1 MRLIDVHGHLSPPG
15 EKGGGPP
22 ALRDPEAAIERKREL
37 GIEWTVIGS
46 PVGAGTMLPL
56 PGVDNYTQT
65 ADQVKAHNEL
75 MAEHVSRYP
84 EALRTYAYVDPFG
97 GAAMLDQAREL
108 LSDWRFVGLVVNT
121 SVNGTYLSSP
131 RAEDFFA
138 LANELRVPVLL
149 HPPARPVGAD
159 SLTDAGLVEHVGR
172 FCDVTTGVAAIVMAG
187 WLDMFPHLVLVAAA
201 GGGALAL
208 LPEKLDQAAQR
219 GEPRNAAQR
228 GGPGGP
234 PPAARPLRAWVGEP
248 PVSPPSAALRNVY
261 VDTTSPS
268 SHAFAANVATFG
280 ADHVLFGTDAPPL
293 MSALEPAVR
302 MVSGLSPED
311 RERVS
316 WRNAA
321 SLYGISL
328 EVHSGR

>member
-1 MRLIDVHGHLSPPG
+1 GTAAVRVQHRAGPAAAGGATDRPAMTYVDVHGHLSPPG

-46 PVGAGTMLPL
+46 PVGAGSMLPL

-65 ADQVKAHNEL
+65 ADQVKAHNQL

-97 GAAMLDQAREL
+97 GTAMLDQAREL

-138 LANELRVPVLL
+138 FANELRVPVLL

-172 FCDVTTGVAAIVMAG
+172 FCDVTTGVAAIVLAG
-187 WLDMFPHLVLVAAA
+187 WLDMFPNLVLVAAA

-208 LPEKLDQAAQR
+208 LPEKLDLA
-219 GEPRNAAQR
+219 
-228 GGPGGP
+228 
-234 PPAARPLRAWVGEP
+234 
-248 PVSPPSAALRNVY
+248 
-261 VDTTSPS
+261 
-268 SHAFAANVATFG
+268 
-280 ADHVLFGTDAPPL
+280 
-293 MSALEPAVR
+293 
-302 MVSGLSPED
+302 
-311 RERVS
+311 
-316 WRNAA
+316 
-321 SLYGISL
+321 
-328 EVHSGR
+328 

>member
-1 MRLIDVHGHLSPPG
+1 MTYIDVHGHLSPPG

-22 ALRDPEAAIERKREL
+22 ALRDPAAAIERKREL

-208 LPEKLDQAAQR
+208 LPEKLDL
-219 GEPRNAAQR
+219 AAQR

-248 PVSPPSAALRNVY
+248 PVSPPSAALRGIY

-268 SHAFAANVATFG
+268 SQAFAANVATFG
-280 ADHVLFGTDAPPL
+280 ANHVLFGTDAPPL

-302 MVSGLSPED
+302 MVSGLAPEH
-311 RERVS
+311 RELVA

-321 SLYGISL
+321 SLYGISM
-328 EVHSGR
+328 EVHSGH